1 MARKKNENQMDLP
14 LGDEPVAKAEE
25 IEIIKDPLDNEEEIK
40 VESAD
45 EKEEEPKEEG
55 LEPEIGINELK
66 AQLEKE
72 RQARFDAE
80 KRAKEAAESARTSR
94 MDVERT
100 NLQLLETAIETIKQ
114 DNASLKN
121 RLRDAMQIGDHET
134 VFEVQELIAKN
145 TFKLENIE
153 DGRKRLEAQIKNPQV
168 EAPDDPVEALASQLT
183 PRSADWVRRHPQ
195 CVTDQRLYQK
205 MIAAHNLAVADG
217 YVPDSD
223 DYFDF
228 IEDTMKLN
236 QRAEPRREMRMEED
250 DSPLSSAATATKQRT
265 APPAAPVSRTASSG
279 NPRQNVVRLS
289 KDEREMA
296 QMMGMTDQEYARN
309 KAQLIKE
316 GKLN

>member
-1 MARKKNENQMDLP
+1 MARKKNEKQLDLP
-14 LGDEPVAKAEE
+14 LDDNVIDKADE
-25 IEIIKDPLDNEEEIK
+25 IEIIEDDLEKEPELK
-40 VESAD
+40 VESA
-45 EKEEEPKEEG
+45 EENDGDDG

-80 KRAKEAAESARTSR
+80 KRAKDAAEAARTSKQ
-94 MDVERT
+94 DVERT

-114 DNASLKN
+114 DNASLKT
-121 RLRDAMQIGDHET
+121 RLRDAMAIGDAEA

-145 TFKLENIE
+145 TYKLENIE
-153 DGRKRLEAQIKNPQV
+153 NGRRQLENQIKNPIADQV
-168 EAPDDPVEALASQLT
+168 NDPVEALASQLT

-236 QRAEPRREMRMEED
+236 QRSEPRREIQKTVDED
-250 DSPLSSAATATKQRT
+250 DESPLSSAATATKTRT
-265 APPAAPVSRTASSG
+265 PPPAAPVSRTASSG
-279 NPRQNVVRLS
+279 QPRNNVVRLTRE
-289 KDEREMA
+289 EREMA
-296 QMMGMTDQEYARN
+296 QMMGMSDQEYAKN

>member
-1 MARKKNENQMDLP
+1 MARKRNEDQLELT
-14 LGDEPVAKAEE
+14 LGEDP
-25 IEIIKDPLDNEEEIK
+25 IEK
-40 VESAD
+40 VEEVELSAD
-45 EKEEEPKEEG
+45 DSEKDLDIKIESAEDKEEEADEG

-80 KRAKEAAESARTSR
+80 KRAKEATENARSSK

-100 NLQLLETAIETIKQ
+100 NLQLLETAIDSIKQ
-114 DNASLKN
+114 DNASLKS
-121 RLRDAMQIGDHET
+121 RLKDAMQIGDHET

-145 TFKLENIE
+145 TYKLENIE
-153 DGRKRLEAQIKNPQV
+153 DGRRRLEAQINNPQV
-168 EAPDDPVEALASQLT
+168 DTPNDPVEALASQLT
-183 PRSADWVRRHPQ
+183 PRSADWVRSHPQ

-223 DYFDF
+223 DYFGF

-236 QRAEPRREMRMEED
+236 QPRREVRMQED
-250 DSPLSSAATATKQRT
+250 DSPLSSASTPTKTRT
-265 APPAAPVSRTASSG
+265 PPPAAPVSRTASSG
-279 NPRQNVVRLS
+279 TPRQNVVRLT

-296 QMMGMTDQEYARN
+296 QMMGMSDQEYARN
-309 KAQLIKE
+309 KVALIKE

>member
-1 MARKKNENQMDLP
+1 MARKKNEDQMELP
-14 LGDEPVAKAEE
+14 LGEEAAVNAEE
-25 IEIIKDPLDNEEEIK
+25 IEIIKDELDSEAEVK
-40 VESAD
+40 VESAED
-45 EKEEEPKEEG
+45 KADEG

-80 KRAKEAAESARTSR
+80 KRAKEAVENARSSK

-114 DNASLKN
+114 DQASLKA
-121 RLRDAMQIGDHET
+121 RLRDAMQLGDHET
-134 VFEVQELIAKN
+134 VFEVQEQIAKN
-145 TFKLENIE
+145 TFKMENIE
-153 DGRKRLEAQIKNPQV
+153 DGRRRLEAQIKNPPM
-168 EAPDDPVEALASQLT
+168 ETSNDPVEALASQLT

-205 MIAAHNLAVADG
+205 MIASHNLAVADG
-217 YVPDSD
+217 YAPDSD
-223 DYFDF
+223 EYFTF
-228 IEDTMKLN
+228 IEDTMKLAPRN
-236 QRAEPRREMRMEED
+236 EPRRETRMEEE
-250 DSPLSSAATATKQRT
+250 DSPMSSASTATKQRT

-279 NPRQNVVRLS
+279 QSRPNVVRLT

-296 QMMGMTDQEYARN
+296 QMMGMSDQEYAKN
-309 KAQLIKE
+309 KMALIKE

>member
-1 MARKKNENQMDLP
+1 MARKKNEDQMELP
-14 LGDEPVAKAEE
+14 LGEEAAVKAEE
-25 IEIIKDPLDNEEEIK
+25 IEIIKDELDSEADIK

-45 EKEEEPKEEG
+45 DKADEG
-55 LEPEIGINELK
+55 LEPEIGINELR

-80 KRAKEAAESARTSR
+80 KRAKEAVENARSSK

-114 DNASLKN
+114 DQASLKA
-121 RLRDAMQIGDHET
+121 RLRDAMQLGDHET
-134 VFEVQELIAKN
+134 VFEVQEQIAKN
-145 TFKLENIE
+145 TFKMENIE
-153 DGRKRLEAQIKNPQV
+153 DGRRRLEAQIKNPPM
-168 EAPDDPVEALASQLT
+168 ETSNDPVEALASQLT

-205 MIAAHNLAVADG
+205 MIASHNLAVADG
-217 YVPDSD
+217 YAPDSD
-223 DYFDF
+223 EYFTF
-228 IEDTMKLN
+228 IEDTMKLAPRN
-236 QRAEPRREMRMEED
+236 EPRREIRMEEE
-250 DSPLSSAATATKQRT
+250 DSPMSSASTATKQRT

-279 NPRQNVVRLS
+279 QSRPNVVRLT

-296 QMMGMTDQEYARN
+296 QMMGMSDQEYAKN
-309 KAQLIKE
+309 KMALIKE